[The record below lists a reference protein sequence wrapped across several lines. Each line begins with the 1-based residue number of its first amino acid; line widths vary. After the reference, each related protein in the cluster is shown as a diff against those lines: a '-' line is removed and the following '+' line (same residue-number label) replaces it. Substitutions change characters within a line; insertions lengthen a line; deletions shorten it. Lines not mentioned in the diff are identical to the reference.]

1 MKNKSIVL
9 ILAFVVI
16 AAAAAI
22 AVLTLHKD
30 SKDTED
36 TQAGTSSVEHQE
48 DGVTVLSETYHVDQI
63 YKSMKGPQSTQ
74 EFPLS
79 ENGER
84 ELVWIKGFK
93 AVMVEPDGTS
103 PKSQEF
109 MCHSNLDIDIA
120 SHRERLGWKDNN
132 PAARLFTLS
141 QGQFD
146 IIFPEGYGIPV
157 YSDEKL
163 SLTTQV
169 LNLNDILNEHQVRH
183 RVTIDYVK
191 DSELEK
197 PMKALF
203 PVSAYGLKVLEGEQ
217 AHFNIEHAEEMQ
229 GEGCMVGE
237 NADSTDYKDSLGR
250 SFTGHW
256 VVKPGRE
263 VNHTL
268 VTEIM
273 SVPYDTTVH
282 YIAVHLHPFAESM
295 ELRDLTTGETVFKS
309 NVKGAEGKIG
319 IDSVEYF
326 SSAEGIPLYKD
337 HEYQLISVYDNT
349 SSEDQDSMAVM
360 FLYVEDKEFD
370 SSMKTALNPNTQ
382 AYDYNQLTLEE

>member
-1 MKNKSIVL
+1 MKNKKLVL
-9 ILAFVVI
+9 ISGLVLLTIVI
-16 AAAAAI
+16 SVGI
-22 AVLTLHKD
+22 IVSTLHKD
-30 SKDTED
+30 SKEASYTFER
-36 TQAGTSSVEHQE
+36 H
-48 DGVTVLSETYHVDQI
+48 DGGITVLSETYEVDQI

-79 ENGER
+79 EGGGR

-93 AVMVEPDGTS
+93 ATMVEPDGKS

-120 SHRERLGWKDNN
+120 AHKELVGWENNN
-132 PAARLFTLS
+132 PSARLFTLS
-141 QGQFD
+141 QGQYD
-146 IIFPEGYGIPV
+146 ITFPEGYGIPV
-157 YSDEKL
+157 FSDEKL

-169 LNLNDILNEHQVRH
+169 LNLNDQVNKHEVRH
-183 RVTIDYVK
+183 RVTIDYVR
-191 DSELEK
+191 DRELK
-197 PMKALF
+197 APMKALF
-203 PVSAYGLKVLEGEQ
+203 PVSAYGLKVLEGAE
-217 AHFNIEHAEEMQ
+217 AHFNIENAEEMH

-237 NADSTDYKDSLGR
+237 NADESDYKDSLGR

-273 SVPYDTTVH
+273 SVPYDTTIH

-309 NVKGAEGKIG
+309 NVKGAQGKVG

-326 SSAEGIPLYKD
+326 SSSEGIPLYKD
-337 HEYQLISVYDNT
+337 HEYQVVSVYDNT
-349 SSEDQDSMAVM
+349 SGEDQDSMAVM
-360 FLYVEDKEFD
+360 FLYVLDKEFD
-370 SSMKTALNPNTQ
+370 YSMKTALTK
-382 AYDYNQLTLEE
+382 